1 VTDATRI
8 EIDPPAALLAV
19 EVWSDAPAVRE
30 ALPPFGVARDVDGG
44 WRALGV
50 EPSVWWLSGP
60 LDDRDERLASLTPI
74 VAGDGNVS
82 DLTGGF
88 VRIRITGRRWRS
100 LLMIGGV
107 FDAEDPAFA
116 VGRTV
121 GTLLHHVTV
130 RYDVVAEDVVAV
142 WVAPSYA
149 DHLIQH
155 LRLAA
160 ARLDI
165 MEPFAPERSS

>member
-1 VTDATRI
+1 VTDETLI
-8 EIDPPAALLAV
+8 EIEPPAALIAV
-19 EVWSDAPAVRE
+19 EAWSGALATTMPAFGRVRD
-30 ALPPFGVARDVDGG
+30 LDGG
-44 WRALGV
+44 WRALAV
-50 EPSVWWLSGP
+50 EPTVWWLTGP
-60 LDDRDERLASLTPI
+60 LETRAERIASLAATL
-74 VAGDGNVS
+74 ADDGAAT

-100 LLMIGGV
+100 LLTIGGV

-121 GTLLHHVTV
+121 GTLLHHVAV
-130 RYDVVAEDVVAV
+130 RYDVLADDVVAV

-149 DHLIQH
+149 DHLIHH

-165 MEPFAPERSS
+165 MEPFAPERPS